1 MSKSANLLS
10 ITTDKVLAYDIQVLF
25 GKNMKSSD
33 VIKELLPVQSIV
45 VEEPTDNQSTGLGTL
60 ESWLEGLQNG

>member
-1 MSKSANLLS
+1 MSKSNLLF

-33 VIKELLPVQSIV
+33 VIKELLPVKSIS
-45 VEEPTDNQSTGLGTL
+45 VEEPVEEVQTGLGTL